1 MNKDK
6 KIKVLFVCM
15 GNICRSPTAD
25 AVFRHHVKSA
35 GVDHLI
41 HVDSAG
47 THAYHIGDPPD
58 HRAQSTALQRG
69 YKMHELR
76 ARAVES
82 SDFEEFDY
90 ILAMDKENLTLL
102 LQRSPRQ
109 HVNKI
114 QLFMQYA
121 PSSEADTEVPDPYF
135 GGQQGFELVLD
146 MVEEASQGLLAHLRT
161 INTQQGQFP

>member
-1 MNKDK
+1 M
-6 KIKVLFVCM
+6 IE
-15 GNICRSPTAD
+15 
-25 AVFRHHVKSA
+25 
-35 GVDHLI
+35 
-41 HVDSAG
+41 VDSAG

-58 HRAQSTALQRG
+58 HRAQSTALRRG
-69 YKMHELR
+69 YQMHELR

-82 SDFEEFDY
+82 NDFEEFDY

-121 PSSEADTEVPDPYF
+121 PSAEADTEVPDPYF

-146 MVEEASQGLLAHLRT
+146 MVEEASQGLLVHLRNNP
-161 INTQQGQFP
+161 IRQG